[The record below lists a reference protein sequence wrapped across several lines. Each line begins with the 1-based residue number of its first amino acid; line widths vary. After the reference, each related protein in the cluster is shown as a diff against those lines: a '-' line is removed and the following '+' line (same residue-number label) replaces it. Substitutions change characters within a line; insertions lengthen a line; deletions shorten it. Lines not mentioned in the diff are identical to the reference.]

1 MHGISLEEA
10 REKFDLKRQKLG
22 EPKVEGQYMTNK

>member
-10 REKFDLKRQKLG
+10 REKFDIKRQKLG
-22 EPKVEGQYMTNK
+22 EPKVEG